1 MEFTQQGMEI
11 LYRDVQT
18 TFQWAVQN
26 TKPWTVESGIV
37 QVVPMV
43 TLEMDQFWL
52 ARIPAYRRWVDS
64 KHVNNLSAHSKKLI
78 AAEWEDT
85 IGIKRKFIKYDRFE
99 VFNQGIVLL
108 GQRGSKW
115 SITRSRICCVPTR
128 FWATT
133 ICRCTTT
140 DSPSFRRST
149 RRPAAILRPA
159 ADQCARGLK
168 QLALG
173 TPLNHDTF
181 STAVSTM
188 MSYTDE
194 TGRPFDVVPDTLY
207 VGTPLRRVALEIA
220 DVSSKTIANVAA
232 AAGSSTAM
240 VQDNVEAGRVKVVVK
255 PEMNFSPGQWLLA
268 QTKSGVGSVAPFVY
282 GELEKPHIIPMID
295 PQSANVFMHGEY
307 LWSGEAMGEIT
318 GSLWYLC
325 FMGNSAETYE
335 SLTSAGRLV

>member
-26 TKPWTVESGIV
+26 TKPWTVEEGIV

-108 GQRGSKW
+108 GQRGSKLIDYAFQDLLRTNPILGNDNLPLYYDGQPFF
-115 SITRSRICCVPTR
+115 STQHPTTGGDITVQLPTNVP
-128 FWATT
+128 AVQ
-133 ICRCTTT
+133 
-140 DSPSFRRST
+140 SN
-149 RRPAAILRPA
+149 
-159 ADQCARGLK
+159 
-168 QLALG
+168 LALG
-173 TPLNHDTF
+173 TPLTHDNF

-220 DVSSKTIANVAA
+220 DVSSKIIANVAA
-232 AAGSSTAM
+232 AAGSSTVM

-268 QTKSGVGSVAPFVY
+268 QTKRGVGSVAPFVY

-325 FMGNSAETYE
+325 FMGNSAETYG
-335 SLTSAGRLV
+335 AYD